1 MERRDRNDHIPP
13 MIRRIFIFLVALLAA
28 EHGFAQEPL
37 QPYDARGRYRTGGVE
52 IQLTGPF
59 DGGRDLMASWGA
71 LAVGGRGGRWMQ
83 RTELVAGLRAGENL
97 VDRLMAGPQFSLAL
111 AAPGWYTELDGG
123 TRAEPYL
130 VLGGGAYGVVGFAGD
145 ETELG
150 ISPSVSAG
158 VGFRIFDD
166 EWDVALTHVEV
177 VLQQRF
183 GVADQAPQVYLR
195 FSRSTPRTRR
205 TTSIPH
211 PDAPGGLPPA
221 PRR

>member
-1 MERRDRNDHIPP
+1 
-13 MIRRIFIFLVALLAA
+13 MIRRIFILIISLSITAPAI
-28 EHGFAQEPL
+28 AQEPL
-37 QPYDARGRYRTGGVE
+37 QPYDARGRYRTGGFEV
-52 IQLTGPF
+52 QLTGALG
-59 DGGRDLMASWGA
+59 GGRDLMLSWGG

-83 RTELVAGLRAGENL
+83 RTELVAGLHAGGNL
-97 VDRLMAGPQFSLAL
+97 VDRIMAGPQVSLAL
-111 AAPGWYTELDGG
+111 AVPAWYTELDRG

-150 ISPSVSAG
+150 ISPTISAG
-158 VGFRIFDD
+158 IGFRLFDD

-183 GVADQAPQVYLR
+183 GVADQEPQVYLR
-195 FSRSTPRTRR
+195 FSRSVPRVRR
-205 TTSIPH
+205 TPTPH

-221 PRR
+221 SRRR